1 MALCIDEKHFPV
13 GTPKYEKDLVNSDLQ
28 RISRWSFL
36 LYAGTQ
42 KVHLTTDVK
51 IKYVKQYVFLYPN
64 CCITYYK
71 QHYRQ

>member
-42 KVHLTTDVK
+42 KVHLN
-51 IKYVKQYVFLYPN
+51 Y
-64 CCITYYK
+64 
-71 QHYRQ
+71 